1 MSEPT
6 SIAAD
11 RKYDLY
17 SQATK
22 NDPYAVFARMRRD
35 DPVFSQLGL
44 DGKVKIWFVT
54 RYEDVQTVLH
64 QDELFVRDPRNALP
78 ADKVPQRSPTE
89 ELLFNHMLNKDR
101 DEHRRL
107 RTLVSQAFT
116 PNRVRNLR
124 PRVEAIARDLI
135 ETVKPQGQMDLIGD
149 YAFHLPTIVI
159 SEMLGIPS
167 QDREN
172 FKKWSEAV
180 ISPALTPE
188 AQARAAQLMGEFIA
202 YLRELFDL
210 RRSSPQDDLVS
221 ALLQAHQTGDQ
232 LSESELFSTTV
243 LLIIAGHETTVNLI
257 GNAVLALMR
266 FPEARA
272 ALQQHPEQMAGALD
286 EFLRYDSPVER
297 SFSRWVARDTEL
309 GGQQIRQGDLVMG
322 ILGAANHDPEKFADP
337 QTLDLSRNARR
348 QLAFGHGMHYCL
360 GAPLARLEGEIALNA
375 LLQNLPNL
383 RLGIPEDQLT
393 WRTQPMFRG
402 LRHFPLIWD
411 VV

>member
-22 NDPYAVFARMRRD
+22 NDPYAVFARMRRE

-44 DGKVKIWFVT
+44 DGKVRIWFVT

-64 QDELFVRDPRNALP
+64 QDGLFVRDPRNALP

-89 ELLFNHMLNKDR
+89 ELLFNHMLNKDG

-116 PNRVRNLR
+116 PNRVRDLR

-135 ETVKPQGQMDLIGD
+135 AAVKPQGQMDLIGD

-188 AQARAAQLMGEFIA
+188 AQARAAQLVGEFVA
-202 YLRELFDL
+202 YLRELFAL

-297 SFSRWVARDTEL
+297 SFSRWAARDTEL
-309 GGQQIRQGDLVMG
+309 GGQQIRRGDLVMG

-383 RLGIPEDQLT
+383 RLGVPEDQLT

-402 LRHFPLIWD
+402 LRHFPLVWD